1 VSPELGH
8 MAFRLGMLIVA
19 PCAVLLFVLQ
29 PGTAE
34 HSITVFT
41 LAIGVVFLC
50 GVALLVRRS
59 LR

>member
-1 VSPELGH
+1 MSPEVGQ
-8 MAFRLGMLIVA
+8 MAFRLGMMLVA
-19 PCAVLLFVLQ
+19 PCAVLLLVLQ

-41 LAIGVVFLC
+41 LALGIAFLC